1 MTTENLTDAF
11 TTLRRK
17 FLRLAMRFLPSEEDA
32 NDALQEAFCRLWP
45 RVNLIDSAK
54 EAEAMAVTTIKH
66 LCIDE
71 VRKHGRVQ
79 EVNIDSG
86 CDNVLTDSSDEIM
99 ERDEQ
104 YLLVEQIIDNHLS
117 PLQKQIIRWREYDE
131 LSFEEIGEKLNMQPA
146 TVRVNVSRAR
156 KQIREIYLNLI
167 EPRKRV

>member
-1 MTTENLTDAF
+1 MTTENLTEAF

-17 FLRLAMRFLPSEEDA
+17 FLRLAMRFLPSEDDA

-71 VRKHGRVQ
+71 VRKQGRVQ
-79 EVNIDSG
+79 EVNID
-86 CDNVLTDSSDEIM
+86 DRRDEVIADSSDEII
-99 ERDEQ
+99 ERKEQ
-104 YLLVEQIIDNHLS
+104 FLLIEQIINNYLS
-117 PLQKQIIRWREYDE
+117 PLQQQIIRLREYDE
-131 LSFEEIGEKLNMQPA
+131 LSFEEIGEKLNMQPS

-156 KQIREIYLNLI
+156 KQIREIYLNLL